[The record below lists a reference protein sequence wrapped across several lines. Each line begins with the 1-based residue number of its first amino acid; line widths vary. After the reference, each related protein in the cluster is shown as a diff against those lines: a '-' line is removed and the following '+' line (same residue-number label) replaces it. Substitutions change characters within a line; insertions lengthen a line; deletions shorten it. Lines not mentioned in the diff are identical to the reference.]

1 MAREGQKAQSCTAAP
16 NGGTEA
22 LNRCKSGSL
31 PCGTRGAA
39 KLELK
44 TLALAF
50 WVPLLPFTTHDA
62 SGWEG
67 SVGCVGTGTM
77 GKEVGEASRVPPK
90 GG

>member
-1 MAREGQKAQSCTAAP
+1 M
-16 NGGTEA
+16 NG
-22 LNRCKSGSL
+22 CKSGSL
-31 PCGTRGAA
+31 LYGTMGAA
-39 KLELK
+39 KQELK

-62 SGWEG
+62 SRRTWNID
-67 SVGCVGTGTM
+67 CV